1 MNTRSVAH
9 VRRRQ
14 VARKLRE
21 AREAAGLTLEAAAA
35 RLDCS
40 TSKLSRI
47 ETADQRV
54 DVHWVRSM
62 MDLYEVAGPDW
73 TELLE
78 LTRASRARG
87 WWRNYG
93 LDDRGYVPLESEASL
108 VRTFQTSHM
117 PGLLQTED
125 YARALFRASTR
136 RRTEAELER
145 DVTVRMIRQ
154 RRLAA
159 DDPLELVAI
168 VDEAMLHRPFGG
180 PEVLRAQ
187 LTRLVE
193 AAALPGVTFQV
204 LPLGAAVRVSGSFTV
219 LSFGDLGE
227 PDLVYVEYFMGAT
240 HIDKAELVAASTLT
254 FDRLRSEALS
264 PLDSVE
270 LVDGLAAR
278 S

>member
-14 VARKLRE
+14 VARRLRE

-62 MDLYEVAGPDW
+62 MDLYEIAGPDW

-78 LTRASRARG
+78 LTRVSRARG
-87 WWRNYG
+87 WWRNHG

-108 VRTFQTSHM
+108 VRTFDAM
-117 PGLLQTED
+117 YLPGLLQTED
-125 YARALFRASTR
+125 YTRALFRRSTR
-136 RRTEAELER
+136 RRTDAELER
-145 DVTVRMIRQ
+145 EVTVRMIRQ
-154 RRLAA
+154 QRLTA

-168 VDEAMLHRPFGG
+168 VDESALHRPFGG

-187 LTRLVE
+187 LLRLAE
-193 AAALPGVTFQV
+193 AAALPTVTFQV
-204 LPLGAAVRVSGSFTV
+204 LPRGTTVTVDGAFTV

-227 PDLVYVEYFMGAT
+227 PDLVYVEYHQGGS
-240 HIDKAELVAASTLT
+240 HIDKAELVAASRLA

-264 PLDSVE
+264 PIDSVE
-270 LVDGLAAR
+270 LVRRLAAG